1 MKSNKWW
8 VSIFMP
14 DLAGPTSAL
23 PSRTRFILELIA
35 AFVITRLPFINVPF
49 KWLESYF
56 HELSHGVGAIL
67 TGGAVSHIQ
76 LFPNGA
82 GLCFTQGGSSVVT
95 AFAGYFGAA
104 LWGWLIFSLPKSNNK
119 ARASLVLLGLCVL
132 MSLVLW
138 ARDLLTIVILFSL
151 LVLFLSPL
159 KLPNWAGLQS
169 LLRMLGLMVILNA
182 MASPMVLFGLS
193 GQGDAVKLAELT
205 WIPAGLWVLVWLA
218 SSATILWFC
227 WSSVSRHNQKQR

>member
-1 MKSNKWW
+1 
-8 VSIFMP
+8 MP
-14 DLAGPTSAL
+14 DVGPAISVI
-23 PSRTRFILELIA
+23 PSRSRFLFELIT
-35 AFVITRLPFINVPF
+35 AFVMTRVPYLSVPF

-56 HELSHGVGAIL
+56 HEVSHGVGALL

-82 GLCFTQGGSSVVT
+82 GLCFTQGGSQVVT

-104 LWGWLIFSLPKSNNK
+104 LWGWLIFSLANSRIK
-119 ARASLVLLGLCVL
+119 ARASLGILGFCVL

-151 LVLFLSPL
+151 LILFLLPL

-193 GQGDAVKLAELT
+193 DQGDAVKLADLT

-227 WSSVSRHNQKQR
+227 WSSVSRHNQKQQ